1 MKAHMISR
9 RNEEH
14 KIKKLL
20 VKLATIRSNLAK
32 PAVQGRN
39 SELSVRVQ
47 NFNAGLSGQST

>member
-39 SELSVRVQ
+39 SALSVRVQ